1 VWEVRRPGREWGTL
15 GERAA
20 YLCVVLDHMR
30 TEATSVSEIL
40 DELQWRGAV
49 AQTTDEAALREALAA
64 GPITLY
70 CGFDPT
76 APSLHFGNFVQLVAL
91 RRFQR
96 AGHKVICLVGGST
109 GLIGDPKPTSERV
122 LKTAEQTAANVAR
135 IKELVQ
141 PFLDFDGTS
150 GVAHPAVM
158 VDNLDWTA
166 PMSALDFLRDVGKH
180 FRVNQMVKKDAIAAR
195 LESQEGISYT
205 EFSYQLLQ
213 ALDFLEL
220 YRSHGCTMQIGGS
233 DQWGNLTAGVDLIHK
248 VEGVDV
254 HLLTSPLLTDA
265 SGVKFGKSEGNAIWL
280 SADMTSP
287 YAFYQYFLNIEDAS
301 VITLLKVFSDR
312 GQEEIAELERQV
324 AEEPY
329 RRAAQKALAGDMVTL
344 VHGREAYAAVQAAS
358 EALFGKG
365 DLATLDEH
373 TLRDAVAE
381 LPSGQVSVGM
391 PVVEAL
397 VAVGLVESRNAA
409 RRAIADGGASLNGQ
423 KVVDPEAVLR
433 DQDFLHGSVT
443 ILRRGRKS
451 MAAGLL
457 S

>member
-1 VWEVRRPGREWGTL
+1 
-15 GERAA
+15 
-20 YLCVVLDHMR
+20 M
-30 TEATSVSEIL
+30 
-40 DELQWRGAV
+40 
-49 AQTTDEAALREALAA
+49 
-64 GPITLY
+64 
-70 CGFDPT
+70 
-76 APSLHFGNFVQLVAL
+76 
-91 RRFQR
+91 
-96 AGHKVICLVGGST
+96 
-109 GLIGDPKPTSERV
+109 
-122 LKTAEQTAANVAR
+122 
-135 IKELVQ
+135 
-141 PFLDFDGTS
+141 
-150 GVAHPAVM
+150 
-158 VDNLDWTA
+158 
-166 PMSALDFLRDVGKH
+166 
-180 FRVNQMVKKDAIAAR
+180 
-195 LESQEGISYT
+195 
-205 EFSYQLLQ
+205 
-213 ALDFLEL
+213 
-220 YRSHGCTMQIGGS
+220 
-233 DQWGNLTAGVDLIHK
+233 
-248 VEGVDV
+248 
-254 HLLTSPLLTDA
+254 TSPLLTDA

-344 VHGREAYAAVQAAS
+344 VHGPEAYAAVQAAS